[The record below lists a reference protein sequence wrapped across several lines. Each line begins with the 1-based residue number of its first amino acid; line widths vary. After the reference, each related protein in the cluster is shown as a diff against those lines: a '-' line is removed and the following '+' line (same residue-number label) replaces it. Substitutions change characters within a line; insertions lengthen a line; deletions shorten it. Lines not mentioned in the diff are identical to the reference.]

1 MLFINDSESTIVAL
15 ATPPGEGGIAIIRLS
30 GNEAEAIANQI
41 FSGDVTSYPTHTAHL
56 GKVVSESGAVIDEA
70 LLLIMRA
77 PRSFTG
83 EDTVEVQCHG
93 GSLIAR
99 KILNRCIGAGAR
111 MAQPGEFSYRA
122 FMNGKL
128 DLAQA
133 EAVQHLIGAKNEHAL
148 SAASHQLSGAL
159 SSKIRAIQSALVDT
173 AAILEAWVDFPEE
186 GLEFASFEEVIQA
199 LENAKEMITTLA
211 ATFHEGRKLHE
222 GLTLCLA
229 GLPNV
234 GKSSL
239 MNGLLGHER
248 AIVTEIAGTT
258 RDLLQEELSLVGLHF
273 RLIDTAG
280 LRNTEEIIEKEGIR
294 RSRAAM
300 EEADLILLVI
310 DASKALTE
318 EEELLLASAPTSK
331 TLVVWNKID
340 LPHKIPPCSLT
351 HQVALSAKT
360 GRGLDAL
367 RNALEAMVWKEGPPS
382 KEEVVLT
389 EQRHKAAIDDA
400 LASLNRL
407 IEGLKEGVSAEF
419 VAADM
424 RATLNALGT
433 IIGSDI
439 TDDILS
445 AIFSKFCV
453 GK

>member
-56 GKVVSESGAVIDEA
+56 GKVVSENGAVIDEA
-70 LLLIMRA
+70 LLLIMRT

-99 KILNRCIGAGAR
+99 KILNRCVEAGAR
-111 MAQPGEFSYRA
+111 MAGPGEFSYRA

-199 LENAKEMITTLA
+199 LESSKEMITTLA
-211 ATFHEGRKLHE
+211 ATFHEGRKLHA

-239 MNGLLGHER
+239 MNALLGHER

-310 DASKALTE
+310 DASRALTE

-340 LPHKIPPCSLT
+340 LPHAIPPCSLP
-351 HQVALSAKT
+351 HQVSLSVKT
-360 GRGLDAL
+360 GSGLEAL
-367 RNALEAMVWKEGPPS
+367 RSALEAMVWKEGPPS
-382 KEEVVLT
+382 KEEVLLT

-400 LASLNRL
+400 LCSLDRL

-424 RATLNALGT
+424 RATLGALGT

>member
-1 MLFINDSESTIVAL
+1 MTLISDLGSTIAAI

-30 GNEAEAIANQI
+30 GKEAEEIANSF
-41 FSGDVTSYPTHTAHL
+41 FSGDIPSYSTHTAHL
-56 GKVVSESGAVIDEA
+56 GKVMSLSGAVIDEA
-70 LLLIMRA
+70 LLLVMRA

-83 EDTVEVQCHG
+83 EDVVEIQCHG

-99 KILNRCIGAGAR
+99 KILNRCIQAGAR

-159 SSKIRAIQSALVDT
+159 STKIQAIQAALIDT

-186 GLEFASFEEVIQA
+186 GLEFASFEEVIA
-199 LENAKEMITTLA
+199 SLEKGRKMVSTLS

-239 MNGLLGHER
+239 MNALLGHER
-248 AIVTEIAGTT
+248 AIVTDIAGTT
-258 RDLLQEELSLVGLHF
+258 RDILHEELSLVGLHF

-280 LRNTEEIIEKEGIR
+280 LRNTDEVIEKEGIR

-310 DASKALTE
+310 DASKPMGE
-318 EEELLLASAPTSK
+318 EQQQLLNTTPPSK
-331 TLVVWNKID
+331 TLVVWNKTD
-340 LPHKIPPCSLT
+340 LPHSIPSCSLPY
-351 HQVALSAKT
+351 QVPLSVKT
-360 GRGLDAL
+360 GSGFEEL
-367 RNALEAMVWKEGPPS
+367 RAALESMVWKEGPPS

-389 EQRHKAAIDDA
+389 EERHKAAIDEAAQA
-400 LASLNRL
+400 LERL
-407 IEGLKEGVSAEF
+407 IEGLKGGVSAEF
-419 VAADM
+419 VSADM
-424 RATLNALGT
+424 RAALTSLGT

-439 TDDILS
+439 SDEILS